1 MAPEILRDEFYDFK
15 VDVFSV
21 GVIMYII
28 ISGEEPFGGD
38 YNETIT
44 KNYLG

>member
-1 MAPEILRDEFYDFK
+1 
-15 VDVFSV
+15 
-21 GVIMYII
+21 MYMI

-44 KNYLG
+44 KNYLGQVNVSNLKISE